1 MTIPAAE
8 LRERLTRLLEGRYR
22 VTRTLGVGGMGAVFL
37 AEDLT
42 LEREVAIKVLPP
54 SLADD
59 PSVVIRFE
67 REAKT
72 AARLD
77 HTNIIPI
84 YRVESEGGL
93 HYFVMKYVAGRPL
106 EDVLGA
112 NRQLPVDET
121 VRILAEAGAALEHA
135 HRKGVVHRDIKPAN
149 IMLDQDDRVLLA
161 DFGIAKA
168 VQESAELTN
177 AGMTVGTPYYM
188 SPEQA
193 LGKAVDG
200 RSDQYSLAVVGYRM
214 LTGAPLFDGDT
225 QVAIIYK
232 HIQDPP
238 PRVSG
243 IRPDVPPG
251 IEATIER
258 ALSKNPEARFPSMDA
273 FVRGLQNLPER
284 RGDSRAYP
292 TPGASS
298 SAAVTTPMPM
308 APTALVMSGAAAPSA
323 GRGRRWI
330 VPGSL
335 LVVALGAVAI
345 LMLRSASPPPEQGPA
360 APAQSGGSAAPP
372 SAGAPGAS
380 PGVIDAVAPTPSPAA
395 TVRSEP
401 RRPATAA
408 VQAAELSVVAEPYG
422 TVYLDN
428 VQIGDTPL
436 IGYRVPFGRH
446 ELRVEKEGYR
456 TMREALAVSSPN
468 PIRRKYT
475 LEPLGGP

>member
-54 SLADD
+54 SLAED

-84 YRVESEGGL
+84 FRVESEGGL

-106 EDVLGA
+106 DDVLGN

-149 IMLDQDDRVLLA
+149 ILLDQDDRVLLA

-168 VQESAELTN
+168 VQGSADLTN
-177 AGMTVGTPYYM
+177 TGMTVGTPYYM

-200 RSDQYSLAVVGYRM
+200 RCDQYSLAVVGYRM

-225 QVAIIYK
+225 PVAIIYK
-232 HIQDPP
+232 HIQEPP
-238 PRVSG
+238 PRVRDL
-243 IRPDVPPG
+243 RPDVPPG
-251 IEATIER
+251 IEAAIER
-258 ALSKNPEARFPSMDA
+258 ALSKDPGARFPSMDS
-273 FVRGLQNLPER
+273 FVRALQNLPER
-284 RGDSRAYP
+284 RGESRAYP
-292 TPGASS
+292 APRASS
-298 SAAVTTPMPM
+298 SSAVTTPMPSS
-308 APTALVMSGAAAPSA
+308 PTARVKRSAAAPSG
-323 GRGRRWI
+323 GRSRRWI

-335 LVVALGAVAI
+335 VVVALAGVVT
-345 LMLRSASPPPEQGPA
+345 LLLRTGSPPKAEGPSAPA
-360 APAQSGGSAAPP
+360 AGSAAQL
-372 SAGAPGAS
+372 SAGAPAAS
-380 PGVIDAVAPTPSPAA
+380 PSVIDAVAPAPSPAA
-395 TVRSEP
+395 SVRSEP
-401 RRPATAA
+401 RPPAAA
-408 VQAAELSVVAEPYG
+408 PVRVAELSVVAEPYG

-436 IGYRVPFGRH
+436 IGYRIPFGRH

-456 TMREALAVSSPN
+456 TMREALGVNSPN

-475 LEPLGGP
+475 LESLGGP